1 MIPWSTH
8 RREVKQKA
16 KLALLNGNM
25 SKGILLFF
33 VLTLFANIAFYFLP
47 ITFAIDA
54 TTIDATT
61 MLPRVVLPDTLD
73 FNFWL
78 LIAICVIIYLLLT
91 APLSIGINRFFLNAY
106 RGEKT
111 KIRTA
116 FSPFLSLGEILG
128 SCAILGI
135 IELLTVLI
143 MALPLALPIAL
154 ILFNAHFGPLVIII
168 GFPITLL
175 ALFAMLIITAPFFL
189 AYFIYAEKPEQGA
202 LRAFISAI
210 KLSRGVKLEIVVF
223 KLSLLPLNFLSL
235 IVPPSAIIINP
246 YLNAVYAG
254 FYDTIDMC
262 K

>member
-1 MIPWSTH
+1 MISWSTH

-54 TTIDATT
+54 TTK
-61 MLPRVVLPDTLD
+61 LPTVALPDTLD

-189 AYFIYAEKPEQGA
+189 AYFVYAEKPEQGA
-202 LRAFISAI
+202 LKAFISAI

-223 KLSLLPLNFLSL
+223 KLIILPLNFLSL
-235 IVPPSAIIINP
+235 IVPFSAIIINP